1 MYKCYFYIVHQG
13 VKMGTNSIFCH
24 NDLKIKN
31 IVQQVLKY
39 AQSLVF
45 LKSMRSYMCMFQ
57 VKCYINIGQEVL
69 SKQNGNGKLT
79 NIK

>member
-1 MYKCYFYIVHQG
+1 
-13 VKMGTNSIFCH
+13 MGTNSIFCH

-45 LKSMRSYMCMFQ
+45 LKSMRSYRCMFQ

-69 SKQNGNGKLT
+69 SKQNKNRKLT

>member
-1 MYKCYFYIVHQG
+1 
-13 VKMGTNSIFCH
+13 MGTNSIFCH

-57 VKCYINIGQEVL
+57 VKC
-69 SKQNGNGKLT
+69 
-79 NIK
+79 